1 MNTYY
6 HDGTSTVYYLV
17 DNQRMYSF
25 PNLVGSIITITE
37 RYKIPL
43 NDLSNIV
50 LTDILSI
57 TRRFTCPKVKVRCSY
72 NDARGGALTVTLNR
86 KRHTVI
92 VLDNDLSIISFSNK
106 TESHEII
113 QLNEYSDIRMRK
125 ALEVI

>member
-1 MNTYY
+1 
-6 HDGTSTVYYLV
+6 
-17 DNQRMYSF
+17 MYSF
-25 PNLVGSIITITE
+25 ANLSGDIVTTG

-86 KRHTVI
+86 RCHTVI

-113 QLNEYSDIRMRK
+113 QLNEYSDIRIRK